1 MLAIILFLNRKLILS
16 FLLFITCHIDLV
28 NYIFFFFLSLFR
40 RTTGDIL
47 ELVEQSLDYNLVGSH
62 VRYRFQDTPLLGGTS
77 VHEHQG
83 KVIILVTTVASV
95 HRLVFPHPNKIHR
108 PVSIQFF
115 FSCLWQMFD
124 VFWQPFACSDVNSSS
139 LFLHTSW
146 LYSNLS
152 TPPIF
157 SLPSIKEWLIIL
169 FFFSLRIGHRNSC
182 LYLQE

>member
-1 MLAIILFLNRKLILS
+1 MMIIIPPLSHHNYASVWNLYANIITIMGLKYFHFISLFKKKPFHLY
-16 FLLFITCHIDLV
+16 LFKT
-28 NYIFFFFLSLFR
+28 YIFQWNWGLLQDYINNFGNWYSLLKNSAKKNKMCSFSFQSR

-108 PVSIQFF
+108 PVSI
-115 FSCLWQMFD
+115 
-124 VFWQPFACSDVNSSS
+124 
-139 LFLHTSW
+139 
-146 LYSNLS
+146 
-152 TPPIF
+152 
-157 SLPSIKEWLIIL
+157 
-169 FFFSLRIGHRNSC
+169 
-182 LYLQE
+182 